1 MQQQTNLNNLLRDTV
16 KAARGLLGWV
26 LCRESARGLVSGV
39 IVETEAYLSANDP
52 ACHASRGITK
62 RNAAMFGPPG
72 RSYVYLVYGL
82 HHCFNVVT
90 GRQGIGE
97 AVLVRAVEPLQG
109 MELMRLRRGDDVKV
123 EKLACGPGNLCS
135 AFAIDRSL
143 DNHDLQNKP
152 LYLKNDPV
160 YRVDEDMIG
169 RTVRVGI
176 SCARNLPLRFYVKDN
191 KYLSR

>member
-1 MQQQTNLNNLLRDTV
+1 MLQQANLNSLLRDTV

-39 IVETEAYLSANDP
+39 IVETEAYLSENDP
-52 ACHASRGITK
+52 ACHASRGKTR

-72 RSYVYLVYGL
+72 RAYVYLVYGL

-90 GRQGIGE
+90 GREGRGE
-97 AVLVRAVEPLQG
+97 AVLIRAVEPLQG
-109 MELMRLRRGDDVKV
+109 MELMRLRRGDNVKV
-123 EKLACGPGNLCS
+123 EKLACGPGNLCR

-152 LYLKNDPV
+152 LYLKNDPF
-160 YRVDEDMIG
+160 YRVADNRVG
-169 RTVRVGI
+169 RAGRVGI
-176 SCARNLPLRFYVKDN
+176 SCARNLPLRFYVRDN